1 MCFLSEMFLLLFHLT
16 PTLPGNF
23 FSRASNSEKLPQ
35 SSLSEKRAPSLAP
48 CTSRLY
54 QDDYCV
60 WYPRRAQ
67 IFWSQDCTL
76 FHSVFL
82 MPDTC
87 VSIKV
92 YRGEL
97 SNKKRLATALVSWTK
112 FPILHLAEGKTMT
125 WGGGIEC
132 LGKVT

>member
-1 MCFLSEMFLLLFHLT
+1 MTIVSGTQGGRKLSGHRIVPCFILYSLCLT
-16 PTLPGNF
+16 
-23 FSRASNSEKLPQ
+23 
-35 SSLSEKRAPSLAP
+35 
-48 CTSRLY
+48 
-54 QDDYCV
+54 
-60 WYPRRAQ
+60 
-67 IFWSQDCTL
+67 
-76 FHSVFL
+76 H
-82 MPDTC
+82 